1 MAGNDR
7 PTFSRRNLVRAL
19 LGRDIPSP
27 SQEPAE
33 AVSRHAAADAA
44 YEAGDYLAAVA
55 AYRESI
61 RGDLSNTAARLR
73 LGHALYATGQY
84 IQARVE
90 FDHVLRLTGGA
101 DQTARLLLGLTL
113 LSLGKTEKAAAT
125 LAAFA
130 DPERPELEAAAREA
144 ATRLEAAE
152 PVEPAA
158 LEQSLLALAQSTA
171 LVPDT
176 AATTS

>member
-44 YEAGDYLAAVA
+44 YEAGEYPAAIA

-73 LGHALYATGQY
+73 LGHALYATGQS

-90 FDHVLRLTGGA
+90 FEHVLRLTGGA
-101 DQTARLLLGLTL
+101 DQVARLLLGLTL
-113 LSLGKTEKAAAT
+113 LSLGKTEKAATT
-125 LAAFA
+125 LAAFT
-130 DPERPELEAAAREA
+130 DPERPELETAAREA
-144 ATRLEAAE
+144 AKRLETA
-152 PVEPAA
+152 EPAA
-158 LEQSLLALAQSTA
+158 LEQTLLALAQSTA

-176 AATTS
+176 ATTTS